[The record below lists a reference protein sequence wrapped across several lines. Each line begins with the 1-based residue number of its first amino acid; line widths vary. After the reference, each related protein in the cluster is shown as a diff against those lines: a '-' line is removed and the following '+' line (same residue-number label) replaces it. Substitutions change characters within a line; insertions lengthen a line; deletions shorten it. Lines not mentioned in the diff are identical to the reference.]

1 MRPPRRGKSAS
12 DRAVDQAIWARYAA
26 TVRPL
31 PGRAV
36 PTIPPAPPSAPP
48 PNAPPTTAPA
58 PARAT
63 PTPAAKQRAVLHK
76 INVGA
81 VPAGLDRG
89 SWQRFRTGRI
99 TPTRTLDLHGMTVA
113 RAHPAVIALIEGAA
127 ARGERC
133 VEIVTGSG
141 SRGAEGSQGVLRR
154 DVPRWLN
161 EPGLRERILA
171 LSHPHPNNPGAIRVL
186 IRRQRPG

>member
-1 MRPPRRGKSAS
+1 MPKYAERKLVPYRPDQMFDLVADVGKYP
-12 DRAVDQAIWARYAA
+12 QFLPWCIGARIRSQQGNELVAD
-26 TVRPL
+26 L
-31 PGRAV
+31 
-36 PTIPPAPPSAPP
+36 TIGFGPFRESF
-48 PNAPPTTAPA
+48 TS
-58 PARAT
+58 R
-63 PTPAAKQRAVLHK
+63 VL
-76 INVGA
+76 
-81 VPAGLDRG
+81 
-89 SWQRFRTGRI
+89 
-99 TPTRTLDLHGMTVA
+99 LDLHGMTVA

-141 SRGAEGSQGVLRR
+141 ARSADGFQGVLRR